1 MEKDLYMKEFPD
13 QEKLYNERC
22 ERLKLSRGLYKE
34 DLLHLLEQAMY
45 IPLNGIYVEIG
56 VANGSS
62 LMAVSSFRPD
72 VHCFGIEENEGCKAD
87 KNIEQERI
95 KNTQILWGKSEEI
108 CKTWDK
114 EIDLLFIDGEHYMKN
129 IFWDCLG
136 WFPFVKQEGTIMFHD
151 YEKPEEGKHEVGKA
165 VQIFRNHPKYKC
177 MIPSVDEIISTSMV
191 ILKKL

>member
-1 MEKDLYMKEFPD
+1 MKEFPD

-62 LMAVSSFRPD
+62 LMAISSFRPD
-72 VHCFGIEENEGCKAD
+72 VYCFGIEENEGCKAD
-87 KNIEQERI
+87 KNIEQEGIR
-95 KNTQILWGKSEEI
+95 NTQILWGKSEEI

-114 EIDLLFIDGEHYMKN
+114 EIDLLQREISLLLITRGIPTRLVGQEE
-129 IFWDCLG
+129 IFTW
-136 WFPFVKQEGTIMFHD
+136 
-151 YEKPEEGKHEVGKA
+151 
-165 VQIFRNHPKYKC
+165 NN
-177 MIPSVDEIISTSMV
+177 
-191 ILKKL
+191 